1 MSWKP
6 YERARLAHR
15 VRSVSVELGGIG
27 DALIDLKLYNE
38 STQTFEASIQLYAL
52 ERQLLELPPVT
63 GAPAPQQDVTCRAEE
78 LPF

>member
-15 VRSVSVELGGIG
+15 VRSVTVELGGIG

-38 STQTFEASIQLYAL
+38 STQTF
-52 ERQLLELPPVT
+52 
-63 GAPAPQQDVTCRAEE
+63 
-78 LPF
+78 